1 MVAEGVPGEL
11 ARDPVILV
19 QIVTGVGQDDVR
31 HEVGLELLEELL
43 DARLMREERVAEL
56 RQAHFGVRVAE
67 KCFGRRPGL
76 RPPFT
81 GSAQHHPADSE
92 VWASTRRA

>member
-1 MVAEGVPGEL
+1 MSGTKSAF
-11 ARDPVILV
+11 
-19 QIVTGVGQDDVR
+19 
-31 HEVGLELLEELL
+31 ELLEELL

-56 RQAHFGVRVAE
+56 REAHLGVRVAE

-92 VWASTRRA
+92 VGHRLDEPEDRSATADLDVVRMRADR